1 MILRLNSAILKR
13 QEKLDY
19 FFNYV
24 TMFIHIRLIP
34 HQKFPELLKK
44 LQTLIIRQ
52 QLQPLL
58 RQRVPMQ
65 YRQNFIQTLL
75 AHRTILIYPVKQYS
89 R

>member
-1 MILRLNSAILKR
+1 MIAMIFGLNSAILKW

-34 HQKFPELLKK
+34 HQKLPKLFQK

-52 QLQPLL
+52 QL
-58 RQRVPMQ
+58 
-65 YRQNFIQTLL
+65 
-75 AHRTILIYPVKQYS
+75 
-89 R
+89 